1 MRILNK
7 YFFSL
12 LLLLIASAQATH
24 VQADGGWYVGGS
36 IGQSSVDFDFPDS
49 GETPFGFD
57 DNDTAW
63 KVYGGYVLDLPLVDF
78 GVEGGYVNLGEFS
91 ERLPML
97 AAEADITGLN
107 LWGVA
112 GIDVGPIGVF
122 GKLGAVAWDLDGR
135 VSGIANLSIDDN
147 GTDIGYG
154 LGAKFMLFSLEFRA
168 EYERYQIEDGVD
180 MFSVGA
186 TWVF

>member
-1 MRILNK
+1 MNQFRTFS
-7 YFFSL
+7 FFSL
-12 LLLLIASAQATH
+12 FLIAGALSSD
-24 VQADGGWYVGGS
+24 VYADGGWYVGGS
-36 IGQSSVDFDFPDS
+36 IGQSSVEFDFDEGGDDA
-49 GETPFGFD
+49 FGLN
-57 DNDTAW
+57 DNDNAW
-63 KVYGGYVLDLPLVDF
+63 KVFGGYVLDLPLVDL
-78 GVEGGYVNLGEFS
+78 GVEGGYVDFGSVS
-91 ERLPML
+91 ESVSML
-97 AAEADITGLN
+97 SAQADVTGVN

-168 EYERYQIEDGVD
+168 EYERYQVEDGVD